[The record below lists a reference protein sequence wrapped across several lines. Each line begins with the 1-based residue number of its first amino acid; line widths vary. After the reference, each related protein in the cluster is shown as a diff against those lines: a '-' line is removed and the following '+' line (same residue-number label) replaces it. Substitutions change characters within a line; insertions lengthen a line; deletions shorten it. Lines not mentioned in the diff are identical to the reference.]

1 MIEGGKKPGMSLGR
15 FLEREKPDIHALTQ
29 SRDIRGLIV
38 SLGHRD
44 FDVQWRAARALGT
57 MGADATLPLIHIL
70 GYPDINT
77 RLGAIEALGAIRDP
91 RAVGV
96 LAALLASHET
106 NELRWAAALA
116 LGEIGDKTGTPAL
129 LAALRD
135 NDRYVRYG
143 AAKALE
149 QVGWSA
155 ETDED
160 RAFYSIALQDWDAV
174 KKLGTPATGPLIDML
189 RERHPA
195 IRAQIVEILGTI
207 GGDDAKKCCERVLRD
222 PDGNVRWR
230 AVLSSRQCGVP
241 TSYLPLQIS
250 RRQRTGPSAIG
261 ATILNFFF
269 LGIGYDYAG
278 KWWGVMILET
288 YMMLLTLAQLQ
299 LGPFMPFLIFYPVTA
314 LFAFQTYYMIQREA
328 EMAG

>member
-1 MIEGGKKPGMSLGR
+1 LIEGGKKPGMSLGR
-15 FLEREKPDIHALTQ
+15 FLGREKPDIHALTQ
-29 SRDIRGLIV
+29 ARDIRGLIV

-91 RAVGV
+91 RAIGV

-106 NELRWAAALA
+106 SELRWAAALA
-116 LGEIGDKTGTPAL
+116 LGEIGDTTAAPAL

-149 QVGWSA
+149 QVGWSGG
-155 ETDED
+155 TDED
-160 RAFYSIALQDWDAV
+160 TAYYYIALQDWDAI
-174 KKLGTPATGPLIDML
+174 KRLGTTASGPLVDML
-189 RERHPA
+189 RERHA
-195 IRAQIVEILGTI
+195 SIRAQIVETLGVI
-207 GGDDAKKCCERVLRD
+207 GGDVAKGSCERVLRD

-230 AVLSSRQCGVP
+230 AVLTSRQCGVP
-241 TSYLPLQIS
+241 TSYLPLQVS

-269 LGIGYDYAG
+269 LGIGYDYAA

-299 LGPFMPFLIFYPVTA
+299 LGPFVPFLIFYPFTA

-328 EMAG
+328 EMAV

>member
-1 MIEGGKKPGMSLGR
+1 MSLGR
-15 FLEREKPDIHALTQ
+15 FLGREKPDIRALTQ
-29 SRDIRGLIV
+29 ARDIRGLIV
-38 SLGHRD
+38 ALDHRD

-57 MGADATLPLIHIL
+57 MGSDATLPLINLI

-91 RAVGV
+91 RAIGA
-96 LAALLASHET
+96 LAALLASHEI

-116 LGEIGDKTGTPAL
+116 LGEIGDTTATPAL

-160 RAFYSIALQDWDAV
+160 RAFYSIALQDWDAI
-174 KKLGTPATGPLIDML
+174 KTLGTSATGPLIDML
-189 RERHPA
+189 KERHPA

-207 GGDDAKKCCERVLRD
+207 GGDEAKKSCERVLRD

-230 AVLSSRQCGVP
+230 AVLTSQQCGVP

-261 ATILNFFF
+261 ASILNFFF

-288 YMMLLTLAQLQ
+288 YMMLLTLAQLE
-299 LGPFMPFLIFYPVTA
+299 LGPFIPFLIFYPVTA
-314 LFAFQTYYMIQREA
+314 LFAFQTYFMIQREA

>member
-1 MIEGGKKPGMSLGR
+1 MSVRR
-15 FLEREKPDIHALTQ
+15 FLARGKPDIRALTQ
-29 SRDIRGLIV
+29 ARDIRGLIV
-38 SLGHRD
+38 SLDHRD

-57 MGADATLPLIHIL
+57 MGADATLPLIHVL

-91 RAVGV
+91 RAISV
-96 LAALLASHET
+96 LAAILASHET
-106 NELRWAAALA
+106 SELRWAAALA
-116 LGEIGDKTGTPAL
+116 LGEIGDRTAVPAL

-135 NDRYVRYG
+135 TNRYVRYG

-160 RAFYSIALQDWDAV
+160 RAYYRIALQDWDAI
-174 KKLGTPATGPLIDML
+174 KELGKPAAGPLIDLL
-189 RERHPA
+189 REKHPA
-195 IRAQIVEILGTI
+195 IRAKIVEILGFI
-207 GGDDAKKCCERVLRD
+207 GGDDAKKSCERVLRD
-222 PDGNVRWR
+222 PDGEVRWR

-250 RRQRTGPSAIG
+250 RRQRTGPSIWG

-269 LGIGYDYAG
+269 LGIGYDYMG
-278 KWWGVMILET
+278 KWWGLLILET
-288 YMMLLTLAQLQ
+288 YMMLLTLAQLE

>member
-1 MIEGGKKPGMSLGR
+1 LIEGGKDPKMSLGR
-15 FLEREKPDIHALTQ
+15 FLARGKPDIHALTQ
-29 SRDIRGLIV
+29 ARDIRRLIGL
-38 SLGHRD
+38 LNHGD
-44 FDVQWRAARALGT
+44 FDVQWHAARALGT
-57 MGADATLPLIHIL
+57 MGADATLPLIHVL
-70 GYPDINT
+70 GHPGINT

-91 RAVGV
+91 RAIEA

-106 NELRWAAALA
+106 SELRWATALA
-116 LGEIGDKTGTPAL
+116 LGEIGDQTVTPAL
-129 LAALRD
+129 LNALRD
-135 NDRYVRYG
+135 ADRYVRYG

-160 RAFYSIALQDWDAV
+160 RAFYYIALEDWDAI
-174 KKLGTPATGPLIDML
+174 KKMGKSATGPLIDML

-195 IRAQIVEILGTI
+195 IRARIIEILGSI
-207 GGDDAKKCCERVLRD
+207 GGFEAKKTCEQVLRD
-222 PDGNVRWR
+222 PDGDVRWR
-230 AVLSSRQCGVP
+230 AVLSSRRCGVP

-261 ATILNFFF
+261 ATLLNFFF
-269 LGIGYDYAG
+269 LGIGYDYVG
-278 KWWGVMILET
+278 KWWGLLILET
-288 YMMLLTLAQLQ
+288 YMMLLTLAQLE

-314 LFAFQTYYMIQREA
+314 LFATQTYFMVKREA

>member
-1 MIEGGKKPGMSLGR
+1 MSVRR
-15 FLEREKPDIHALTQ
+15 FLARGKPDIRALTQ
-29 SRDIRGLIV
+29 ARDIRGLIV
-38 SLGHRD
+38 SLDHRE

-57 MGADATLPLIHIL
+57 MGADATLPLIHVL

-91 RAVGV
+91 RAINV
-96 LAALLASHET
+96 LAAILASRET
-106 NELRWAAALA
+106 SELRWAAALA
-116 LGEIGDKTGTPAL
+116 LGEIGDRTAVPAL

-135 NDRYVRYG
+135 TNRYVRYG

-160 RAFYSIALQDWDAV
+160 RAYYLIALQDWEAIQN
-174 KKLGTPATGPLIDML
+174 LGPSASGPLIDML
-189 RERHPA
+189 REKHPA
-195 IRAQIVEILGTI
+195 IRAKIVEILGSI
-207 GGDDAKKCCERVLRD
+207 GGDDAKKSCERVLRD
-222 PDGNVRWR
+222 PDGSVRWR
-230 AVLSSRQCGVP
+230 AVLASRQCGVP

-250 RRQRTGPSAIG
+250 RRQRTGPSIWG

-269 LGIGYDYAG
+269 LGIGYDYMG
-278 KWWGVMILET
+278 KWWGLLILET
-288 YMMLLTLAQLQ
+288 YMMLLTLAQLE

-328 EMAG
+328 EMEG

>member
-1 MIEGGKKPGMSLGR
+1 MSLRR
-15 FLEREKPDIHALTQ
+15 FLARGKPDIRALTQ
-29 SRDIRGLIV
+29 ARDIRELIAA
-38 SLGHRD
+38 LDHGD

-57 MGADATLPLIHIL
+57 MGADATLPLIHVL

-91 RAVGV
+91 RSIRV
-96 LAALLASHET
+96 LEALLASHET
-106 NELRWAAALA
+106 SELRWAAALA
-116 LGEIGDKTGTPAL
+116 LGEIGDKTATPSL

-155 ETDED
+155 GTDED
-160 RAFYSIALQDWDAV
+160 GAYFYIALQDWDAIR
-174 KKLGTPATGPLIDML
+174 KQGTSATGPLIDLL

-195 IRAQIVEILGTI
+195 IRARIVEILGSI
-207 GGDDAKKCCERVLRD
+207 GGDEVKKSCQQVLRD

-250 RRQRTGPSAIG
+250 KRQRTGPSAIG
-261 ATILNFFF
+261 ASILNFFF
-269 LGIGYDYAG
+269 LGIGYDYSA

-299 LGPFMPFLIFYPVTA
+299 LGPFVPFLIFYPVTA
-314 LFAFQTYYMIQREA
+314 LFAFQTYFMIQREA

>member
-1 MIEGGKKPGMSLGR
+1 MSLGR
-15 FLEREKPDIHALTQ
+15 FLARGKPDIRALTQ
-29 SRDIRGLIV
+29 ARDIRGLIV
-38 SLGHRD
+38 SLDHRD

-57 MGADATLPLIHIL
+57 MGADATLPIINVL

-116 LGEIGDKTGTPAL
+116 LGEIGDPTVTPAL
-129 LAALRD
+129 RSALRD
-135 NDRYVRYG
+135 DNRYVRYG

-155 ETDED
+155 ETDQD
-160 RAFYSIALQDWDAV
+160 RAFYYIALQDWDAI
-174 KKLGTPATGPLIDML
+174 KKLGTSATGPLIDL
-189 RERHPA
+189 LKERHPA
-195 IRAQIVEILGTI
+195 IRAQIIEILGSI
-207 GGDDAKKCCERVLRD
+207 GGVEAKKSCEQVLRD
-222 PDGNVRWR
+222 PDGDVRWR

-250 RRQRTGPSAIG
+250 KRQRTGPSVIG
-261 ATILNFFF
+261 ATVLNFFF
-269 LGIGYDYAG
+269 LGIGYDYVG

-288 YMMLLTLAQLQ
+288 YMMLLTLAQLE
-299 LGPFMPFLIFYPVTA
+299 LGPFIPFLIFYPVTA
-314 LFAFQTYYMIQREA
+314 LFATQTYFMVKRES

>member
-1 MIEGGKKPGMSLGR
+1 MSLGR
-15 FLEREKPDIHALTQ
+15 FLARGKPDIRALTQ
-29 SRDIRGLIV
+29 ARDIRGLIV
-38 SLGHRD
+38 SLDHRD
-44 FDVQWRAARALGT
+44 FDVQWHAARALGT
-57 MGADATLPLIHIL
+57 MGADATLPIINVL

-91 RAVGV
+91 RAIEV

-116 LGEIGDKTGTPAL
+116 LGEIGDPTVTPAL
-129 LAALRD
+129 RSALRD
-135 NDRYVRYG
+135 DNRYVRYG

-155 ETDED
+155 ETDQD
-160 RAFYSIALQDWDAV
+160 RAFYYIALQDWDAI
-174 KKLGTPATGPLIDML
+174 KKLGTSATGPLIDL
-189 RERHPA
+189 LKERHPA
-195 IRAQIVEILGTI
+195 IRAQIIEILGSI
-207 GGDDAKKCCERVLRD
+207 GGVEAKKSCEQVLRD
-222 PDGNVRWR
+222 PDGDVRWR

-250 RRQRTGPSAIG
+250 KRQRTGPSVIG
-261 ATILNFFF
+261 ATVLNFFF
-269 LGIGYDYAG
+269 LGIGYDYVG

-288 YMMLLTLAQLQ
+288 YMMLLTLAQLE
-299 LGPFMPFLIFYPVTA
+299 LGPFIPFLIFYPVTA
-314 LFAFQTYYMIQREA
+314 LFATQTYFMVKRES

>member
-1 MIEGGKKPGMSLGR
+1 MSLGR
-15 FLEREKPDIHALTQ
+15 FLARGKPDIRALTQ
-29 SRDIRGLIV
+29 ARDIRGLIV
-38 SLGHRD
+38 SLDHGD

-57 MGADATLPLIHIL
+57 MGADATLPLIHVL
-70 GYPDINT
+70 GYPGINT

-91 RAVGV
+91 RSIRV
-96 LAALLASHET
+96 LEALLASHEI

-116 LGEIGDKTGTPAL
+116 LGEIGDKTATPSL

-155 ETDED
+155 GTDED
-160 RAFYSIALQDWDAV
+160 GAYFYIALQDWDAI
-174 KKLGTPATGPLIDML
+174 KKLGTSAAGPLVDML

-195 IRAQIVEILGTI
+195 IRAQIVEILGSV
-207 GGDDAKKCCERVLRD
+207 GGDEAKKSCQQVLRD

-250 RRQRTGPSAIG
+250 KRQRTGPNAIG

-299 LGPFMPFLIFYPVTA
+299 LGPFMPFLIFYPITA
-314 LFAFQTYYMIQREA
+314 LFATQTYFMVKRES

>member
-1 MIEGGKKPGMSLGR
+1 MSLGR
-15 FLEREKPDIHALTQ
+15 FLGREKPDIRALTQ
-29 SRDIRGLIV
+29 ARDIRGLIV
-38 SLGHRD
+38 SLDHRD

-57 MGADATLPLIHIL
+57 MGADATLPLIHVL

-91 RAVGV
+91 RAINV
-96 LAALLASHET
+96 LAAILASRET
-106 NELRWAAALA
+106 SELRWAAALA
-116 LGEIGDKTGTPAL
+116 LGEIGDRTAIPAL

-135 NDRYVRYG
+135 NNRYVRYG

-160 RAFYSIALQDWDAV
+160 RAYYLIALQDWEAIQN
-174 KKLGTPATGPLIDML
+174 LGPSASGPLIDML
-189 RERHPA
+189 REKHPA
-195 IRAQIVEILGTI
+195 IRAKIVEILGSI
-207 GGDDAKKCCERVLRD
+207 GGDDAKKSCERVLRD
-222 PDGNVRWR
+222 PDGSVRWR
-230 AVLSSRQCGVP
+230 AVLASRQCGVP

-250 RRQRTGPSAIG
+250 RRQRTGPSIWG

-269 LGIGYDYAG
+269 LGIGYDYMG
-278 KWWGVMILET
+278 KWWGLLILET
-288 YMMLLTLAQLQ
+288 YMMLLTLAQLE

-314 LFAFQTYYMIQREA
+314 LFAFQTSYMIQREA
-328 EMAG
+328 EMEG